1 MLANH
6 SAALFCSGK
15 YFSSFCILMD
25 FVFIPNQAFCTIFSD
40 SFMHKDE
47 DFEVFNQTALDF
59 KQIRQVIW
67 LT

>member
-15 YFSSFCILMD
+15 YFSSFCIFADLI
-25 FVFIPNQAFCTIFSD
+25 FIPNKAFRTIYSEY
-40 SFMHKDE
+40 FMHKDE